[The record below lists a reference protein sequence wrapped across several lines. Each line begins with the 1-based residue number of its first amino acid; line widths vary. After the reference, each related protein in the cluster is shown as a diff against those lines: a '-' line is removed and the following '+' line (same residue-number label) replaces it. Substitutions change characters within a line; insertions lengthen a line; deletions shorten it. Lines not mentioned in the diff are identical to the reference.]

1 MSKPGYYG
9 PYGYGIIND
18 KTGKFVKL
26 SDPSGPG
33 VPQFIKQGARDLGTG
48 AMSTLGKIGGG
59 ISAAAK
65 NPYVSAVSD
74 AVFKYGIDPLA
85 ELAVRAGS
93 ADVLPNI
100 TDPSKPNTNLLKM
113 LTTETGPQDYDSFMG
128 VGGTQP
134 AFENKYIDKGDGTFE
149 IKKVPVMEDGA
160 QALEYKQGLI
170 PTAKRIT
177 KIPGMLGDMAFGD
190 ARKMGEFLEAED
202 TFFSR
207 RISDNPDKAQRLGA
221 RFFLADIFPA
231 TTLNKLFR
239 GSFEATEQL
248 NNAKKAI
255 KQQAEQQA
263 KEAALQGSA
272 GAASPIELL
281 NQQVRNYLGEITDD
295 QMPYLVGVVPKLP
308 KESREKL
315 LNTFSKKEMERYNL
329 FNFAK
334 EYNES
339 HSAKLF
345 QRSIRSHKARE
356 PNYDALLN
364 QAVEEGIVKKRNLS
378 PGKKIAFTPEGVDFL
393 KNNYAKM
400 TNEDLKSLMT
410 SDKDALSKYF
420 YTDTKGN
427 PVIPGDRTFKD
438 YPTQTLKLKKDKE
451 IDKRGSAKTES
462 SEAVRKNISDRFN
475 EILIEN
481 KINPS
486 NLEEVR
492 NAFAQ
497 AFKEK
502 DTLSGGGS
510 RALSDRIN
518 QYNAA
523 LNFGEFDKTIIQPGR
538 VYNQFQIE
546 QINKF
551 KKFGDAGSDDS
562 NAFKT
567 FLTSNKDYQNIKKS
581 IPNDKFVNDLG
592 NEVSLNKAETVKRYI
607 DFVRKS
613 DPANKKPVQGDY
625 SNFMNNNKLQL
636 DDLKNKD
643 STEFNNYKKFAFTDN
658 VRFEVGEL
666 VKDFLNKRYP
676 AEGNKKAKNSVQ
688 IAHAFEG
695 SQIGKTLPEGLS
707 SSGMIPQSYY
717 LDISQLNALDQPIYE
732 SAARSAINKG
742 DINAIQ
748 DISTELEKIGA
759 QVTID
764 GYTLGRH
771 KPLEEKLIEL
781 IGGPPGSLERKE
793 LKRKYGI
800 NDSDI
805 SKMEQAIELLSKG
818 AKRINV
824 DFLKDGGYVGD
835 MIPVNANVGGFFSK
849 LFGTPP
855 AFRKEGMDVSNV
867 YGPTKAQQQ
876 TLEQL
881 YPGQA
886 FPDYVPG
893 EVFYSNLDLS
903 LSKRDAPLIF
913 NTNKEFRDYMNQSGV
928 GVDELNDAKV
938 LNFVNSKFKEGQP
951 VLAKDLLDI
960 SSQSPVRNVYIDG
973 YGFRSDKV
981 NKAPKTEL
989 DYTGSVRVKEGDPVQ
1004 KSANY
1009 PSQGLLDGFDDGTY
1023 KERVLRI
1030 NKGNLRGDTGSVP
1043 GGTAH
1048 SFGNEYDDGANNYV
1062 IAWTR
1067 QTDRSGKIIPGQT
1080 IDRETGDL
1088 VTAGQLA
1095 DQTRLGELE
1104 KRINR
1109 LFEDPIT
1116 SLNPDDMAGVT
1127 SAVNRLVE
1135 KNPNLTQSRAFNIVN
1150 QQITSKQKELKK
1162 LQNQYNEEAAR
1173 IKGFKPEAEQEVKLT
1188 VIDELQSDVM
1198 QSMNRKARELAA
1210 RLEVMAED
1218 GIPLTQ
1224 MRDKELLEYFQAT
1237 GDIRRPVGKTKTE
1250 LMNQYNELMNMQKQ
1264 LTALSRQPAYAITP
1278 ANINL
1283 YRDTIK
1289 GRQAELID
1297 QMSEEISNDLM
1308 RSLFPDLPFKDRV
1321 QYADALSKQAIAES
1335 AYRLFVEKDPNAP
1348 RFIGFMSGE
1357 VVAGDAYSQTGR
1369 TSTSIAE
1376 RKRDKLNRIDAF
1388 KTEIR
1393 GGNESAKIAPSGL
1406 PGVGTDEFYGGPL
1419 SKSRV
1424 GDGVEVDEI
1433 GGHYTSTMES
1443 VFKKIA
1449 NQYGS
1454 ELKIINVAAS
1464 KPRRVDSYDIIN
1476 QETKQVVG
1484 SGDTYR
1490 QAENIANDLVDS
1502 EGGRYTIDRS
1512 PKLQYDTRPIF
1523 GMEIT
1528 PQMLQL
1534 FKAYK

>member
-26 SDPSGPG
+26 SEPNKPEI
-33 VPQFIKQGARDLGTG
+33 PEFIKQGARDLGTG

-59 ISAAAK
+59 ISAVAE

-74 AVFKYGIDPLA
+74 TVYKYGIDPLA

-100 TDPSKPNTNLLKM
+100 FDPSKPNTNLLKM
-113 LTTETGPQDYDSFMG
+113 LTTEAGSPQDFDTFMG
-128 VGGTQP
+128 AGGTQP

-149 IKKVPVMEDGA
+149 IDEVPVIDEEGA
-160 QALEYKQGLI
+160 YALEYKRGLI
-170 PTAKRIT
+170 PTAKRIA
-177 KIPGMLGDMAFGD
+177 KIPGLLGDMGFKD
-190 ARKMGEFLEAED
+190 ARNMGEFLEGED

-221 RFFLADIFPA
+221 RVFLADVFPFGM
-231 TTLNKLFR
+231 LNKLFQ
-239 GSFEATEQL
+239 GSFKATDELANLQ
-248 NNAKKAI
+248 KTM
-255 KQQAEQQA
+255 AEQAQQRRIA
-263 KEAALQGSA
+263 GSA
-272 GAASPIELL
+272 GAASTGDMLIDDIRNVTGDLQMDDYPDLVNLL
-281 NQQVRNYLGEITDD
+281 RGLDNDEVTKKVLGMLTKEERNNFNFFNEMKDKRGGTGYYSKEAANTR
-295 QMPYLVGVVPKLP
+295 GVVV
-308 KESREKL
+308 
-315 LNTFSKKEMERYNL
+315 NANDG
-329 FNFAK
+329 K
-334 EYNES
+334 EYVKIS
-339 HSAKLF
+339 
-345 QRSIRSHKARE
+345 
-356 PNYDALLN
+356 PNGYMLKEN
-364 QAVEEGIVKKRNLS
+364 AV
-378 PGKKIAFTPEGVDFL
+378 L
-393 KNNYAKM
+393 KERLRRDKNKM
-400 TNEDLKSLMT
+400 TYVWSSEG
-410 SDKDALSKYF
+410 
-420 YTDTKGN
+420 KGN
-427 PVIPGDRTFKD
+427 PNIIPFRQ
-438 YPTQTLKLKKDKE
+438 PTLSDNPIFERRRQKLKEKQ
-451 IDKRGSAKTES
+451 IDKRGGEKYEPKTTTPSATIESFRNGLENYLKDNYDYDDNLKKYINVSKNFKEHARASGYLDDVPGVEDNYTLNKLSGTVAGKKIKDDLVVISESATPAWNLLQDFRKKYPSISGNQLYKTGRDELNRNPELRFTEIVGRS
-462 SEAVRKNISDRFN
+462 DKSVYGKGQTKNYEDFTKLYEKVKPDTLNDPSNPYYKDFQTFKSIDKTRIEVN
-475 EILIEN
+475 ELLKPVLN
-481 KINPS
+481 KIFP
-486 NLEEVR
+486 
-492 NAFAQ
+492 
-497 AFKEK
+497 
-502 DTLSGGGS
+502 GG
-510 RALSDRIN
+510 N
-518 QYNAA
+518 Q
-523 LNFGEFDKTIIQPGR
+523 
-538 VYNQFQIE
+538 
-546 QINKF
+546 
-551 KKFGDAGSDDS
+551 
-562 NAFKT
+562 
-567 FLTSNKDYQNIKKS
+567 
-581 IPNDKFVNDLG
+581 
-592 NEVSLNKAETVKRYI
+592 
-607 DFVRKS
+607 
-613 DPANKKPVQGDY
+613 
-625 SNFMNNNKLQL
+625 
-636 DDLKNKD
+636 
-643 STEFNNYKKFAFTDN
+643 
-658 VRFEVGEL
+658 
-666 VKDFLNKRYP
+666 
-676 AEGNKKAKNSVQ
+676 SVQ
-688 IAHAFEG
+688 IAHKF
-695 SQIGKTLPEGLS
+695 SLGKIPYEEGLKGKVGQGGS
-707 SSGMIPQSYY
+707 PDAYF
-717 LDISQLNALDQPIYE
+717 LDFKEINFTQQE
-732 SAARSAINKG
+732 QGFERQARSAIADFDKEMKKG
-742 DINAIQ
+742 EDLVAITRAAQ
-748 DISTELEKIGA
+748 KILDVNDKYSGVGVTSMIGSGDSSVAYNFGA
-759 QVTID
+759 KEVPFKD
-764 GYTLGRH
+764 R
-771 KPLEEKLIEL
+771 LI
-781 IGGPPGSLERKE
+781 IFMDAAK
-793 LKRKYGI
+793 KKYGERI
-800 NDSDI
+800 FTPDDYEAV
-805 SKMEQAIELLSKG
+805 EQAI
-818 AKRINV
+818 
-824 DFLKDGGYVGD
+824 LKLESNPNILNKAEGGLIGD
-835 MIPVNANVGGFFSK
+835 MIPVKANVGGFFSK
-849 LFGTPP
+849 LFGKPP

-913 NTNKEFRDYMNQSGV
+913 NNNKEFRDYMNQSGV

-938 LNFVNSKFKEGQP
+938 LNFVNQKFKEGQP
-951 VLAKDLLDI
+951 VLAKDILDI

-973 YGFRSDKV
+973 YGFRSDKI

-989 DYTGSVRVKEGDPVQ
+989 DNFGGVRVKEGDPIQ

-1030 NKGNLRGDTGSVP
+1030 NKGNLRGDTGQVP

-1048 SFGNEYDDGANNYV
+1048 SFGESYDDGANNYV

-1080 IDRETGDL
+1080 IDRETGEL

-1095 DQTRLGELE
+1095 DQTRLTELE

-1127 SAVNRLVE
+1127 AAVNRLVE

-1173 IKGFKPEAEQEVKLT
+1173 IKSFKPEAEQEIKLT

-1250 LMNQYNELMNMQKQ
+1250 LMNQYNELMDMQKQ
-1264 LTALSRQPAYAITP
+1264 LTALSRQPVYAITP

-1289 GRQAELID
+1289 SRQAELID

-1321 QYADALSKQAIAES
+1321 QYADALSKQAIAEA

-1388 KTEIR
+1388 KSEIR
-1393 GGNESAKIAPSGL
+1393 AGNESAKIAPSGL

-1419 SKSRV
+1419 AKSRV

-1464 KPRRVDSYDIIN
+1464 RPRRVDSYDIIN

-1502 EGGRYTIDRS
+1502 EGGRYTIDRN

>member
-1 MSKPGYYG
+1 VEKKPFGQGFQDAVYGGVRSVYENPTVQKIGGKIKEGFFDIYDPFAAKVTEVGLPLLQTLTPENPTTQAARDEILYGIEPYKPSPEGMSMMDRLGAQYDRMIADFGAAGQAMFGQARNAAEKLDQGIPFEDLTPEEQRAARIFGFEVATLVSPTSLYTKPATLGAATTVKTLGKTLIDKDSGLRLSAGPQNAAERISSLQSVAKVQPLTAEQKVELASLFKGMKPKVRAEFARLIPPEDLDDVLKMVKMDLKPGKQGGYG
-9 PYGYGIIND
+9 TYGIIEKDGVVGKNLKFPKSPSRFVPIENLKLTIRAPGTKKEGEFD
-18 KTGKFVKL
+18 FFLLEKGKLEPNPEQIKERLSAANIVGKELQDKARAEEAQTIMDVYANNKNLPIRSKTGESLKSKVNEAI
-26 SDPSGPG
+26 DPST
-33 VPQFIKQGARDLGTG
+33 R
-48 AMSTLGKIGGG
+48 
-59 ISAAAK
+59 
-65 NPYVSAVSD
+65 
-74 AVFKYGIDPLA
+74 KYRP
-85 ELAVRAGS
+85 
-93 ADVLPNI
+93 
-100 TDPSKPNTNLLKM
+100 
-113 LTTETGPQDYDSFMG
+113 
-128 VGGTQP
+128 
-134 AFENKYIDKGDGTFE
+134 
-149 IKKVPVMEDGA
+149 
-160 QALEYKQGLI
+160 
-170 PTAKRIT
+170 
-177 KIPGMLGDMAFGD
+177 
-190 ARKMGEFLEAED
+190 
-202 TFFSR
+202 
-207 RISDNPDKAQRLGA
+207 
-221 RFFLADIFPA
+221 
-231 TTLNKLFR
+231 
-239 GSFEATEQL
+239 
-248 NNAKKAI
+248 
-255 KQQAEQQA
+255 
-263 KEAALQGSA
+263 
-272 GAASPIELL
+272 
-281 NQQVRNYLGEITDD
+281 NQQVSESYIREILNEYGLRPIVRKAPDTDIETKRDITKGLTKLTGDKSKGIMDPFNRSLNAKEFPTLARIEEFFTSQNINMKNIKRPLDEPRLFNAIESNRVALQDSLKQNKFIQQVLKDRGETKSLTFNKSHMDRSIKPVTEADQFRGLDPTDVKILGETVNNFVQNDFEIVLLRKIKEKDVAGTKDMIDAMKEFFIATKLNDPRRPGLTKEDYQWLDKNKLIT
-295 QMPYLVGVVPKLP
+295 VPTIKP
-308 KESREKL
+308 GSRGAPFK
-315 LNTFSKKEMERYNL
+315 
-329 FNFAK
+329 
-334 EYNES
+334 
-339 HSAKLF
+339 
-345 QRSIRSHKARE
+345 
-356 PNYDALLN
+356 NYDAVIFGTKDQPNVKQL
-364 QAVEEGIVKKRNLS
+364 VEGELAARDYYKNKTKFEADF
-378 PGKKIAFTPEGVDFL
+378 PGKV
-393 KNNYAKM
+393 
-400 TNEDLKSLMT
+400 
-410 SDKDALSKYF
+410 
-420 YTDTKGN
+420 YTD
-427 PVIPGDRTFKD
+427 F
-438 YPTQTLKLKKDKE
+438 Y
-451 IDKRGSAKTES
+451 
-462 SEAVRKNISDRFN
+462 
-475 EILIEN
+475 
-481 KINPS
+481 
-486 NLEEVR
+486 
-492 NAFAQ
+492 
-497 AFKEK
+497 
-502 DTLSGGGS
+502 
-510 RALSDRIN
+510 
-518 QYNAA
+518 
-523 LNFGEFDKTIIQPGR
+523 
-538 VYNQFQIE
+538 
-546 QINKF
+546 
-551 KKFGDAGSDDS
+551 
-562 NAFKT
+562 
-567 FLTSNKDYQNIKKS
+567 
-581 IPNDKFVNDLG
+581 
-592 NEVSLNKAETVKRYI
+592 
-607 DFVRKS
+607 
-613 DPANKKPVQGDY
+613 
-625 SNFMNNNKLQL
+625 
-636 DDLKNKD
+636 
-643 STEFNNYKKFAFTDN
+643 
-658 VRFEVGEL
+658 
-666 VKDFLNKRYP
+666 
-676 AEGNKKAKNSVQ
+676 AEG
-688 IAHAFEG
+688 
-695 SQIGKTLPEGLS
+695 GL
-707 SSGMIPQSYY
+707 
-717 LDISQLNALDQPIYE
+717 
-732 SAARSAINKG
+732 
-742 DINAIQ
+742 
-748 DISTELEKIGA
+748 
-759 QVTID
+759 
-764 GYTLGRH
+764 
-771 KPLEEKLIEL
+771 
-781 IGGPPGSLERKE
+781 
-793 LKRKYGI
+793 
-800 NDSDI
+800 
-805 SKMEQAIELLSKG
+805 
-818 AKRINV
+818 
-824 DFLKDGGYVGD
+824 VGD
-835 MIPVNANVGGFFSK
+835 MIPVKASTGFFAK
-849 LFGTPP
+849 LFGKTPK
-855 AFRKEGMDVSNV
+855 FRQEGMDVSDV
-867 YGPTKAQQQ
+867 FGATKAQQQ

-1127 SAVNRLVE
+1127 AAVNRLVE

-1357 VVAGDAYSQTGR
+1357 VVAGDAYGQTGR

-1376 RKRDKLNRIDAF
+1376 RKSDKLNRIDAF
-1388 KTEIR
+1388 KREIR
-1393 GGNESAKIAPSGL
+1393 GGNERAKIAPSGL

-1464 KPRRVDSYDIIN
+1464 KPRRVTSYRIIS
-1476 QETKQVVG
+1476 QDTGAEVG
-1484 SGDTYR
+1484 RGETYR
-1490 QAENIANDLVDS
+1490 QAERIANDLVDN
-1502 EGGRYTIDRS
+1502 EGGRYIIDS
-1512 PKLQYDTRPIF
+1512 KPIFEYDTRPIF